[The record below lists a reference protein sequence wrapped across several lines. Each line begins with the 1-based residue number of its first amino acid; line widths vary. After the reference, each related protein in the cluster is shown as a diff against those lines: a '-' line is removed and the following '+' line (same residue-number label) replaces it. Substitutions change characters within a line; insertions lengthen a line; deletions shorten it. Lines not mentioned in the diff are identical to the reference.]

1 MPLFNRVSFET
12 PESVE
17 LDFTLAGIGSR
28 AYALVIDYLIWGLTL
43 VIFLFA
49 WSFFSYYLSTALAG
63 TVDTDTLDL
72 WLFAIMLL
80 LYFFIYVGYFVFF
93 ETVWQGQTPGKR
105 RAKIRV
111 IREDGRPVRL
121 QQATLRA
128 LLRPVDDIF
137 FIGALLIFL
146 TKKEKR
152 LGDMVAGTIVIQE
165 ERGSAKANF
174 QLSEEAQPLANELLE
189 IAEISSLLPEDF
201 AVIRDY
207 LQRRKELSKDAKVEL
222 SKQLA
227 SQLKAIINL
236 ETLERKVSA
245 TVFLEALYLAYQQQI
260 RE

>member
-28 AYALVIDYLIWGLTL
+28 AYALAIDYLIWGSVL

-49 WSFFSYYLSTALAG
+49 GVLFSYFLETALSSIIG
-63 TVDTDTLDL
+63 TDKLL
-72 WLFAIMLL
+72 QWLYAIMLL
-80 LYFFIYVGYFVFF
+80 IYFFIYVGYFVFF

-105 RAKIRV
+105 KAKIRV
-111 IREDGRPVRL
+111 IRDDGRQVRL
-121 QQATLRA
+121 HQATLRA
-128 LLRPVDDIF
+128 LIRPIDDLL
-137 FIGALLIFL
+137 FIGSLLIFL

-152 LGDMVAGTIVIQE
+152 LGDLVAGTIVIQE
-165 ERGSAKANF
+165 ERSVRDANF
-174 QLSEEAQPLANELLE
+174 PISEHSQPLANELLE
-189 IAEISSLLPEDF
+189 IAEISRLLPEDF

-207 LQRRKELSKDAKVEL
+207 LQRRKELAKEAKVEL

-227 SQLKAIINL
+227 SQVKAIINL
-236 ETLERKVSA
+236 ETLPNKVSA
-245 TVFLEALYLAYQQQI
+245 TVFLEAVYLAYQQQS